1 MEFQFE
7 PTAYEQLRSK
17 TSKKPTKAQ
26 LKKKLTIMSNPPKGL
41 TPGMCYEKLKEAKAF
56 AEENGLEFEK
66 QEDLTIAAKQYLGL
80 ALDYKLGNGVFK

>member
-17 TSKKPTKAQ
+17 TSKKPTRAQ
-26 LKKKLTIMSNPPKGL
+26 LKSKLKIMSNPPTGL
-41 TPGMCYEKLKEAKAF
+41 TPGMRYEKLKKAKAF
-56 AEENGLEFEK
+56 AEENGLEFAN
-66 QEDLTIAAKQYLGL
+66 QEELTITAKKYLGL